1 MPLDLADHPARCV
14 PTLGLLLEA
23 VVAHDWL
30 LRRSADGP
38 RQQMTHV
45 FSQQVVFR
53 QADHT
58 ESLVHL
64 NNVDTDWPI
73 RMSVGTGFFSEHL
86 TRIGD
91 HAR

>member
-1 MPLDLADHPARCV
+1 
-14 PTLGLLLEA
+14 
-23 VVAHDWL
+23 
-30 LRRSADGP
+30 
-38 RQQMTHV
+38 MTHV